1 MFVMVYSPFVY
12 YYEGIW
18 YKSGLL
24 AVPFTAFDYRISQKF
39 KLNLS
44 FSGVQQVKDATLN
57 YQVLLGAK
65 ALL

>member
-1 MFVMVYSPFVY
+1 MMVVVYSPFVY
-12 YYEGIW
+12 YYEGLW

-24 AVPFTAFDYRISQKF
+24 LVPFTAFDYRLTPKF

-44 FSGVQQVKDATLN
+44 FSGVQQIKSTAIN